1 MFQEE
6 KRACSL
12 FWIKF
17 TKYWFPPADD
27 DYKNY
32 DPPREPS
39 CYRWTRFFS
48 LLVIYILIIYFI
60 IIFIMSFT
68 DTPFL
73 QMYRS
78 NVNNI
83 PIPALFL
90 FFNTTI
96 YSSFNIN
103 CLYTYSTG
111 ATSSCNSHII
121 NSTES
126 DIYIFAYYDPG
137 VNFTDGTSLNMPTG
151 VNFQISANNSFPND
165 TLTTL
170 SSYPFMILVD
180 QDLVTSL
187 SNDPNSKSIN
197 SYAADTSNLFV
208 LSPYQRQVVWFD
220 RVKYSQLDAASRK
233 GVLSVT
239 KQSAKLAVNYF
250 SLSTRIQSLSPL
262 NPLGVNP
269 SLFTATLEIYNQ
281 SSTLTTYKET
291 DKASQ
296 FKVLT
301 FLTSLG
307 GANAFFVTFYMFLY
321 GKKGPGMLP
330 YIIYPFLCC
339 SGPAR
344 YIRKNFIDQPP
355 HMRDVEKEVDNIP

>member
-1 MFQEE
+1 
-6 KRACSL
+6 
-12 FWIKF
+12 
-17 TKYWFPPADD
+17 
-27 DYKNY
+27 
-32 DPPREPS
+32 
-39 CYRWTRFFS
+39 
-48 LLVIYILIIYFI
+48 
-60 IIFIMSFT
+60 
-68 DTPFL
+68 
-73 QMYRS
+73 MYRS

-83 PIPALFL
+83 PVPD
-90 FFNTTI
+90 
-96 YSSFNIN
+96 
-103 CLYTYSTG
+103 STG

-126 DIYIFAYYDPG
+126 DINIFAYYDPG

-239 KQSAKLAVNYF
+239 KQSAKLAFNYF
-250 SLSTRIQSLSPL
+250 SLSTRIRKQINFHFTPL

-321 GKKGPGMLP
+321 
-330 YIIYPFLCC
+330 
-339 SGPAR
+339 
-344 YIRKNFIDQPP
+344 DQPP